1 MAGESTLNYLEE
13 ITPSDFF
20 EQLFIVALSSG
31 FIIAEA
37 APATKKDILSKWFI
51 ECKEYVISTCCKCM
65 DKETLE
71 DLCQV
76 YETMEAIVVHPH
88 ENILTKGCEST
99 NTENPIAEVPKGPL
113 EKFGIHNVHMP
124 KIEKHIFGKRAQ
136 GCIMKLCWRQHPM
149 TMLVLT

>member
-1 MAGESTLNYLEE
+1 
-13 ITPSDFF
+13 
-20 EQLFIVALSSG
+20 
-31 FIIAEA
+31 
-37 APATKKDILSKWFI
+37 
-51 ECKEYVISTCCKCM
+51 M

-124 KIEKHIFGKRAQ
+124 KIEKHIFGKHAQ
-136 GCIMKLCWRQHPM
+136 GCIMKLCWRQHPV

>member
-1 MAGESTLNYLEE
+1 
-13 ITPSDFF
+13 
-20 EQLFIVALSSG
+20 
-31 FIIAEA
+31 
-37 APATKKDILSKWFI
+37 
-51 ECKEYVISTCCKCM
+51 M

-99 NTENPIAEVPKGPL
+99 NIENPIAEVPKGPL
-113 EKFGIHNVHMP
+113 EKFGIHSVHMP

-136 GCIMKLCWRQHPM
+136 EQKRQTERDENHHNLLSRFIERKKKKI
-149 TMLVLT
+149 TVWGKATKTSFHGS